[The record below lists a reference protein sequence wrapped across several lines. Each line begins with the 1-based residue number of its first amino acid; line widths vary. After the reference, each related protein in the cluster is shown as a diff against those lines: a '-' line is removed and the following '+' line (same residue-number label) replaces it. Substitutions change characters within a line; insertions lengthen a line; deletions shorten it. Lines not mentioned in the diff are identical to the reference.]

1 MISCRDADSM
11 LSRRLDGELPSDLER
26 DLSEHLERCPA
37 CRSLEGAESRRAEAL
52 RSALAVE
59 GEVLQSI
66 REMILRKT
74 LLQKSIQERA
84 VPSRRPLLSRRP
96 FPSRRFG
103 RQALALAAAVS
114 IGVLVWLAF
123 SGGAPDGPTGG
134 APGVITVEDPTG
146 ILFVQQRSSDSPSL
160 PVDGDP
166 MLRWQIE
173 RLKAI
178 LTDPSEDVD
187 PSRTAI
193 RIEVERDRNL
203 IVPVNNSWY

>member
-1 MISCRDADSM
+1 MIPCRDADSM
-11 LSRRLDGELPSDLER
+11 LSRRLDGELPADLER
-26 DLSEHLERCPA
+26 DLSEHLEGCPA
-37 CRSLEGAESRRAEAL
+37 CRSLEGAESRRAEVL

-66 REMILRKT
+66 RETVLRQT
-74 LLQKSIQERA
+74 LLHESTQERA
-84 VPSRRPLLSRRP
+84 GMAPLPSRRPFLSRW
-96 FPSRRFG
+96 FARR
-103 RQALALAAAVS
+103 ALGLAAAVS

-123 SGGAPDGPTGG
+123 SGDPVA
-134 APGVITVEDPTG
+134 APGVTTVENPTG

-166 MLRWQIE
+166 LLRWQIE

-178 LTDPSEDVD
+178 LMEPPEDGD

-193 RIEVERDRNL
+193 RIEVERDRSL